1 VLPNDDKDAIDTKT
15 THLMTVSQKLGEKVY
30 AASQAEQAGADGGS
44 NGGSKANDDDV
55 VDAEVKEVKKD

>member
-1 VLPNDDKDAIDTKT
+1 
-15 THLMTVSQKLGEKVY
+15 MTVSQQLGEKVY

-44 NGGSKANDDDV
+44 SGGNKANDDDV